1 MKDLI
6 KNKKFWLGFIGIII
20 VAVVITTIVLIGLK
34 KDTGVGTAGIS
45 KEEFSKIEIGM
56 SQTTVNSIIDN
67 YDEWND
73 NETYKEC
80 CQEINKSNENH
91 IYKYTYKYLGEN
103 GGYVIITYEADYS
116 SGNSFVL
123 PTVSKKEQFNLK

>member
-1 MKDLI
+1 MKDVI
-6 KNKKFWLGFIGIII
+6 KKWWFGFIVII
-20 VAVVITTIVLIGLK
+20 VATIVIITIVLTGLK
-34 KDTGVGTAGIS
+34 KGNGVGTAGIS

-73 NETYKEC
+73 DETYKEC

-91 IYKYTYKYLGEN
+91 VYKYTYKYLGEK
-103 GGYVIITYEADYS
+103 GGYAIITYEADYS
-116 SGNSFVL
+116 SGDLFVL
-123 PTVSKKEQFNLK
+123 PTVSKKEQFNLQ